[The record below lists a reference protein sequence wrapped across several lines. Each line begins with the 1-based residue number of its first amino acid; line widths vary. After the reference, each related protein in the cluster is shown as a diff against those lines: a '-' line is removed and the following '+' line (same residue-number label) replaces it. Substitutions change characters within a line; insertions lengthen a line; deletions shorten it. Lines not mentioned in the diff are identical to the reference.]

1 MTKSQISLKTG
12 ILNPALWSDV
22 DQNRPFPIQQHP
34 CYGLALQ
41 NFGASPTQITIYN
54 GSEIIGRGLLMQRRF
69 LGVIKMATL
78 FRGPVWTKPDIPTDL
93 EVDVYRFLKKQ
104 FNPWRWQFLSIMPE
118 KAASEIANKQMQQA
132 GLKRVISGFT
142 TIWHD
147 LQEDE
152 EDLRAKLKGKW
163 RNQLVKA
170 EKNKLDI
177 SVGGKKPHHYE
188 WLLERETEQRKKRSY
203 DGLPVGMV
211 PHYAM
216 FANTKTGAGIL
227 SVSAIHNKQRIA
239 GALFLLH
246 GNSATYHIGWVGEEG
261 RSLYAQNLV
270 LWEAMLSLKQTGIR
284 FLDLGGLNTADMA
297 GIARFKLGLGSDPI
311 TLAGSYI

>member
-12 ILNPALWSDV
+12 LLNPALWSDV
-22 DQNRPFPIQQHP
+22 DQNHPFPIQQHP

-41 NFGASPTQITIYN
+41 SFGANPTQATIYN
-54 GSEIIGRGLLMQRRF
+54 GDEIIGHCLLMQRRF
-69 LGVIKMATL
+69 IGVIQMVTL
-78 FRGPVWTKPDIPTDL
+78 FRGPVWTKTDTPTGL
-93 EVDVYRFLKKQ
+93 KVDVYRFLKKQ

-118 KAASEIANKQMQQA
+118 IAASEEADHLMQQA

-147 LQEDE
+147 LQDDEDT
-152 EDLRAKLKGKW
+152 LRKKLKGKW

-170 EKNKLDI
+170 EKNKLEI
-177 SVGGKKPHHYE
+177 SIGGKKPHHYD

-211 PHYAM
+211 PHYAR
-216 FANTKTGAGIL
+216 FANAKTGAGIL
-227 SVSAIHNKQRIA
+227 SVSAIHNKQRVA

-246 GNSATYHIGWVGEEG
+246 GNSATYHIGWVGEDG
-261 RSLYAQNLV
+261 RALYAQNLV
-270 LWEAMLSLKQTGIR
+270 LWKAMMTLKEAGIR

-297 GIARFKLGLGSDPI
+297 GIARFKLGLGSEPV